1 MRAQHFF
8 HPDHADPLLQL
19 IGAVG
24 EFPDRTIA
32 HFFMEGNALRIR
44 ISNAGI
50 DILHILL
57 LQRFL
62 QPFIQQPADTAP
74 THPAFQINC
83 CFRRPEIRPSGMKC
97 RGIGI
102 ADDSAVF
109 HCRKIGICLQGIAD
123 AFPKFL
129 YGRNGI
135 FIGDEGIGY
144 RNW

>member
-8 HPDHADPLLQL
+8 HPDHAEPLLQL

-62 QPFIQQPADTAP
+62 QPFIRSLP
-74 THPAFQINC
+74 TP
-83 CFRRPEIRPSGMKC
+83 RPRTPRS
-97 RGIGI
+97 R
-102 ADDSAVF
+102 
-109 HCRKIGICLQGIAD
+109 
-123 AFPKFL
+123 
-129 YGRNGI
+129 
-135 FIGDEGIGY
+135 
-144 RNW
+144 